1 MAPAPKAVTVD
12 LHSHFFPKSWPDFD
26 ARFGGAPWPRM
37 EITGSD
43 TGCVMIGTKAFRPV
57 TSACWDV
64 KRRLAEM
71 DRDGIDIQVISA
83 TPVLFSYARPVD
95 QALEVAKIFND
106 MALEMCAEGE
116 GRLHAL
122 AQVPLQDIDAACREL
137 SRAMKSGHRGVQI
150 GNHVGLKNLDD
161 KGLITFLKH
170 CADEGAAVL
179 VHPWDMMAQE
189 RMPKYMMAWTVGMP
203 AETQLSIVAMIL
215 GGAFDRLPRSLRVC
229 FAHGGGSF
237 AFLLGRLENAWHNR
251 DIVRAGSKAPPSSYC
266 DRFFVELGG
275 VRRPGAPPPG
285 RGHERG
291 PCHPRLGLSVPV
303 GRARDRQPSAQIG
316 PSECRRARQDP
327 GRQRADLPRPG
338 QDGGDCGGLTP
349 PAAIRPAEHYRKLMQ
364 PPGRQRL

>member
-1 MAPAPKAVTVD
+1 MAPATKPVTVD

-26 ARFGGAPWPRM
+26 ARFGGVPWPRM
-37 EITGSD
+37 EITGPD
-43 TGCVMIGTKAFRPV
+43 TGCVMIGQKAFRPV

-64 KRRLAEM
+64 PRRLAEM
-71 DRDGIDIQVISA
+71 DRDGIDLQIISQ
-83 TPVLFSYARPVD
+83 TPVLFSYARPID

-106 MALEMCAEGE
+106 MALEMCAEGQ
-116 GRLHAL
+116 GRMHAL
-122 AQVPLQDIDAACREL
+122 CQVPLQDIDASCREL

-161 KGLITFLKH
+161 EGLIAFLTH

-215 GGAFDRLPRSLRVC
+215 GGAFDRLPRSLRIC

-251 DIVRAGSKAPPSSYC
+251 DVVRAGSKAPPSTYC
-266 DRFFVELGG
+266 DRFFVDSAVFDDRALRLLVEVMSEDRVILGSDYPFPLGELEIGSLVRKSKHLSEAGRAKILGG
-275 VRRPGAPPPG
+275 NALAF
-285 RGHERG
+285 
-291 PCHPRLGLSVPV
+291 LGL
-303 GRARDRQPSAQIG
+303 D
-316 PSECRRARQDP
+316 
-327 GRQRADLPRPG
+327 
-338 QDGGDCGGLTP
+338 
-349 PAAIRPAEHYRKLMQ
+349 AAAATAAA
-364 PPGRQRL
+364 